1 MKQSITGRSEY
12 LHTIHVT
19 CTFTQLDT
27 SATPVLRFPCP
38 RIVILGPAGAG
49 KSSLANVLIGRDK
62 NYQNPNQE
70 EKCFTVSSYV
80 GCPNGLDLCCVTI
93 LLPQSSS
100 GGVTKIS
107 CADVGPYIGNSS
119 LGNITVVDTP
129 GFGVNI
135 EEEEEAIEQLAA

>member
-1 MKQSITGRSEY
+1 M
-12 LHTIHVT
+12 
-19 CTFTQLDT
+19 
-27 SATPVLRFPCP
+27 LRYPCP
-38 RIVILGPAGAG
+38 RLVILGPAGAG

-62 NYQNPNQE
+62 NYQNPNQD

-80 GCPNGLDLCCVTI
+80 GCKNARELFPWQGCVTI
-93 LLPQSSS
+93 ILPQSSS
-100 GGVTKIS
+100 GGVTKSS

-135 EEEEEAIEQLAA
+135 EEEEQAIEQLAA

>member
-1 MKQSITGRSEY
+1 MKQSITGKSEY
-12 LHTIHVT
+12 LQYFHVT

-62 NYQNPNQE
+62 NYQNPNPE

-80 GCPNGLDLCCVTI
+80 GCPNGRELFPWQGCVTI
-93 LLPQSSS
+93 LHSDRIATQNWTILVE
-100 GGVTKIS
+100 GT
-107 CADVGPYIGNSS
+107 
-119 LGNITVVDTP
+119 
-129 GFGVNI
+129 
-135 EEEEEAIEQLAA
+135 